1 MEKKKLFSLG
11 VVVLLVLTF
20 SVGYYYIV
28 KTDKKN
34 SSNISKNQYEGLAVD
49 TNGKE
54 IYDKEALKKQ
64 VNKDDEILFEISCNK
79 DGKFIVE
86 RSKTAEEEG
95 LVGKK
100 GADLEE
106 KYKKYGYKL
115 KKISNGKVELIRESI
130 KYKPNRYV
138 LLSENNEI
146 VIAKSDNN
154 GSIFDENG
162 NIINKEGTGTKIYS
176 LREQDISNIING
188 DTSIQFDSIEKLN
201 DGIKDFDIR
210 YEMPE

>member
-11 VVVLLVLTF
+11 VAILLVLTF
-20 SVGYYYIV
+20 SVGYYIV
-28 KTDKKN
+28 KTNKKD
-34 SSNISKNQYEGLAVD
+34 SSNISKSQYQGLAID
-49 TNGKE
+49 TNAKK
-54 IYDKEALKKQ
+54 IYDEEALKKQ
-64 VNKDDEILFEISCNK
+64 VNKGDEILFEINCNK
-79 DGKFIVE
+79 NGKFIVE

-100 GADLEE
+100 GVDLEE

-115 KKISNGKVELIRESI
+115 KKIDNGKVEMIREPI

-138 LLSENNEI
+138 LLCENNEI

-162 NIINKEGTGTKIYS
+162 NIIKREGTGTKIYS
-176 LREQDISNIING
+176 LREQDIFNIING
-188 DTSIQFDSIEKLN
+188 DESIQFDSIEKLN

-210 YEMPE
+210 YEIPE